1 MIQNLA
7 QYSNIRVA
15 LVVGGL
21 SLQSQASVLRS
32 QPEIIV
38 ATPGRMID
46 HLRNSQSVCIEDLQA
61 LVFDEADKLLQMGF
75 KDEIEEIIR
84 LTPKLRQTMLFSATM
99 TAEVKHGVDVLC
111 QVLRVWVA
119 ICLLYGMYI
128 RVCATVEPVVYALI
142 QHYGCTKLSP
152 CSTAWAQL
160 SALMEHTI
168 PTKVRVDPMAFVVG
182 EVSYVAFPEKS
193 SSISCRSIW
202 KSTKEPCTRS
212 GTS

>member
-21 SLQSQASVLRS
+21 SLQSQASTLRS
-32 QPEIIV
+32 QPEMIV

-46 HLRNSQSVCIEDLQA
+46 HLRNSQSVGVEDLQA

-99 TAEVKHGVDVLC
+99 TAEVL
-111 QVLRVWVA
+111 A
-119 ICLLYGMYI
+119 E
-128 RVCATVEPVVYALI
+128 VEISLPRILGSYD
-142 QHYGCTKLSP
+142 YSSTCT
-152 CSTAWAQL
+152 
-160 SALMEHTI
+160 I
-168 PTKVRVDPMAFVVG
+168 V
-182 EVSYVAFPEKS
+182 
-193 SSISCRSIW
+193 
-202 KSTKEPCTRS
+202 
-212 GTS
+212 